1 MHAALKRLRGAFA
14 LVYLFE
20 GEENLLIGARE
31 GAPLAVGYGEGEM
44 YLGSDALAPF
54 TDRVAH
60 LKDGDWVVVTREGAD
75 IRDALGRPRCVGQ
88 AGQAA
93 T

>member
-44 YLGSDALAPF
+44 YLGGTVKLAES
-54 TDRVAH
+54 R
-60 LKDGDWVVVTREGAD
+60 
-75 IRDALGRPRCVGQ
+75 LGRSRVGQ
-88 AGQAA
+88 VNGRDEDPSRPDLRRPSLPC
-93 T
+93 